1 MEYDVIVVGAGPAGM
16 LAAATAARYG
26 RKVLLLEH
34 QERPGRKLGITGKG
48 RCNLTNR
55 SGTDRI
61 VAAFPRGGRFLYSA
75 VSRFTP
81 EDVMELFES
90 LGVPLKTERG
100 NRVFPQSDRARDVVE
115 ALVRYVKD
123 SGAVLQTNAH
133 VHQLLLENGAVAGVA
148 CRTRQGEETFS
159 APKVLL
165 AGGGLSY
172 PGTGSDGSC
181 YALAKQAGHSITPL
195 SASLAPIVTAE
206 DWPGQA
212 QGLSL
217 KNVSLTVTDG
227 VTGKKVFAKQGEM
240 LFTHFGVS
248 GPLVLSASVWIRP
261 MEPGR
266 YTLSIDLKPALTPE
280 QLDARLVR
288 EFEEHSNRDFCN
300 ALDGLLP
307 KKLIDPIVAL
317 SGIPARQKANAVT
330 KAQRQKLGGLLKHLT
345 LTAKEFR
352 PIAEAIVTGGGVSLK
367 EVSPKTMESKLVKGL
382 YFAGELLD
390 VDGYT
395 GGFHLQMAFSTGYAA
410 GEAMGRW
417 DGIEETVSP
426 KGE

>member
-26 RKVLLLEH
+26 RQVLLLEH
-34 QERPGRKLGITGKG
+34 KDRPGRKLGITGKG
-48 RCNLTNR
+48 RCNLTNQT
-55 SGTDRI
+55 GMEGI
-61 VAAFPRGGRFLYSA
+61 IAAFPRGGRFLYSA
-75 VSRFTP
+75 LSRFTP
-81 EDVMELFES
+81 EDVMDLFEG

-100 NRVFPQSDRARDVVE
+100 NRVFPQSDKARDVVD
-115 ALVRYVKD
+115 ALVSYVKD
-123 SGAVLQTNAH
+123 SGVKLLCGAH
-133 VHQLLLENGAVAGVA
+133 VHKLLLENGAVTGVA
-148 CRTRQGEETFS
+148 CRTSQGEETFL

-181 YALAKQAGHSITPL
+181 YALAKQAGHSITPPV
-195 SASLAPIVTAE
+195 ASLVPIVTVE
-206 DWPGQA
+206 DWPKQA

-217 KNVSLTVTDG
+217 KNVSLTVTDKT
-227 VTGKKVFAKQGEM
+227 TGKQVFAKQGEM

-248 GPLVLSASVWIRP
+248 GPLVLSASVWMRP

-266 YTLSIDLKPALTPE
+266 YALSIDLKPALTPE
-280 QLDARLVR
+280 QLDVRLVR
-288 EFEEHSNRDFCN
+288 DFEENSNRDFCN

-307 KKLIDPIVAL
+307 KKLIDPVVAL
-317 SGIPARQKANAVT
+317 SGIPAHQKVNALT
-330 KAQRQKLGGLLKHLT
+330 KVQRQELGRLLKHLT

-367 EVSPKTMESKLVKGL
+367 EVSPKTMESKRTKGL

-410 GEAMGRW
+410 GEAMGSW
-417 DGIEETVSP
+417 G
-426 KGE
+426 